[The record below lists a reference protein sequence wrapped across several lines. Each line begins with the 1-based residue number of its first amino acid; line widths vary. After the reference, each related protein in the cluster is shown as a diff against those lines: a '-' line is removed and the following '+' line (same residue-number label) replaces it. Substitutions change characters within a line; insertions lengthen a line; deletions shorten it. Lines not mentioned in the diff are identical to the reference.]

1 MLCKHDR
8 GLKKY
13 IMEDLGSKTI
23 QPVVRYGDTD
33 SNFSCYRIRDNLEIV
48 DKKLSLQLWKELI
61 SFSKDL
67 IKPFLPDE
75 YQNKWVELHEKY
87 YNPDKIKKLELP
99 EGPEVLPQP
108 DHWKIIL
115 PIEERLKQLLKE
127 YMEESYLAWLWALQE
142 VIMRKFNNMDY
153 KLCNWG
159 VHQINKIRLVAQDFS
174 NEKLKS
180 YTDRMKAIDVQIKK
194 INEKYKKKTIDEMIT
209 EDDKKEIEMLTN
221 ERQKHEKEYGILSG
235 KRFGLEDKIRNFVVN
250 IMEDYWIQP
259 YWSIVDGKKKFNIE
273 FYKGGNMI
281 TDKRS
286 LDLSMEMGKI
296 SGELIRNL
304 LPFPHNFAYEK
315 TFWPFLILCKKK
327 YVGNKYEDN
336 PNKYKQDFMGI
347 VLKRRDNAPIV
358 KEVCGG
364 IIDLLINKKD
374 PNGAKEFLRKCL
386 DNMFEGKYDIKYFL
400 QSRTLKLKESY
411 KDWTR
416 IGHVYLSEKIA
427 VRDPGNKPQSGD
439 RIEFAVI
446 KVKNDDPK
454 KKLLQG
460 ELIETPAFIK
470 QNNLQIDY
478 LFYMTNQIKNPA
490 MQFLELVDNKIGE
503 LFDEY
508 ENKFGNPK
516 QPRVKKEVKA
526 KTEPDTD
533 SKEKKPKTPRKKIV
547 KVDETKPDLNEIKPD
562 LNEIKPDLNEK
573 VKNKK
578 KISEEKEIE
587 SKEKEIIIEK
597 KSKKKKVDT
606 EIDIAVKTKKKNNK
620 NVDV

>member
-1 MLCKHDR
+1 
-8 GLKKY
+8 
-13 IMEDLGSKTI
+13 
-23 QPVVRYGDTD
+23 
-33 SNFSCYRIRDNLEIV
+33 
-48 DKKLSLQLWKELI
+48 
-61 SFSKDL
+61 
-67 IKPFLPDE
+67 
-75 YQNKWVELHEKY
+75 
-87 YNPDKIKKLELP
+87 
-99 EGPEVLPQP
+99 
-108 DHWKIIL
+108 
-115 PIEERLKQLLKE
+115 
-127 YMEESYLAWLWALQE
+127 
-142 VIMRKFNNMDY
+142 
-153 KLCNWG
+153 
-159 VHQINKIRLVAQDFS
+159 
-174 NEKLKS
+174 
-180 YTDRMKAIDVQIKK
+180 MKAIDVQIKK

-562 LNEIKPDLNEK
+562 LNEK